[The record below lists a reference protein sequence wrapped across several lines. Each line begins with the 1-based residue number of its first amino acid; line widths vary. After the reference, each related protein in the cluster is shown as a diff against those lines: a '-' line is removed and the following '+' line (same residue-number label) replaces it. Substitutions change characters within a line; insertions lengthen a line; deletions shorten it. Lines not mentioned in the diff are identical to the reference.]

1 MVPAGSHLYVWWCLH
16 GKSNSHLSWF
26 LHAFQVA
33 QCTGVVLYVNDMTL
47 VVELTAMAL
56 KKRKDFWMKSAIQR
70 RLLNGNCN
78 SFCQLRLADKFSKLE
93 KKGYRKTV

>member
-1 MVPAGSHLYVWWCLH
+1 MVPAGSNLYVWWCLH

-56 KKRKDFWMKSAIQR
+56 KKKEKTFEWKVQFKEDFWMETAIHSV
-70 RLLNGNCN
+70 N
-78 SFCQLRLADKFSKLE
+78 
-93 KKGYRKTV
+93 